1 MQISSVAAGVSSFC
15 FPGCK
20 VPAWFLQQ
28 NSAASVTIQ
37 LLSGCASSELLGFVL
52 CTVVAF
58 EPSYDASGGFQVK
71 CTYHFKNGHADPCI
85 LHCYFASC
93 YGSLHERYVQS
104 DHLFFGYD
112 PCMNATK
119 DFWYGKYSEVSV
131 EFSVEDMDN
140 NPLQHCHVSKCGVR
154 ELYTQAESYCDL
166 ILPNGQRFA
175 ATPTEFRGCL
185 KSRYNTV
192 D

>member
-1 MQISSVAAGVSSFC
+1 MAYALLKIQRYAKSSIFSEISSVADGVSSFC
-15 FPGCK
+15 FPGCE

-37 LLSGCASSELLGFVL
+37 LLSGCASSELLGFML

-71 CTYHFKNGHADPCI
+71 CTYHFKNGHADPCT
-85 LHCYFASC
+85 LHCYFPSC
-93 YGSLHERYVQS
+93 YGSLHERSVQS
-104 DHLFFGYD
+104 DHLYFGYD
-112 PCMNATK
+112 PCLNATK

-140 NPLQHCHVSKCGVR
+140 NPLQRCHVSKCGVR
-154 ELYTQAESYCDL
+154 ELYTQAERYCDF
-166 ILPNGQRFA
+166 ILPDRQ
-175 ATPTEFRGCL
+175 
-185 KSRYNTV
+185 
-192 D
+192 